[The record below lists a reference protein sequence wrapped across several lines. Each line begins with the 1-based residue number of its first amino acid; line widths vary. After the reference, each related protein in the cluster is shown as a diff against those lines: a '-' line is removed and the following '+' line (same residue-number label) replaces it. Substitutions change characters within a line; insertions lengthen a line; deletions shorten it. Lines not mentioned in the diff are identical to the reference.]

1 MASELDDFLGRRCSL
16 TKRQIECLSLQI
28 SRGNHLKND
37 GKEQRPHE
45 LIGVSEGAYYR
56 VLGQAKKNV
65 DQALYTMLLCSRMG
79 IIQGEDLKRLV
90 SLMAKAPSELPEAQR
105 EVISLVEVLV
115 RKIVML

>member
-28 SRGNHLKND
+28 SRESQVKND
-37 GKEQRPHE
+37 SREQRPHE
-45 LIGVSEGAYYR
+45 QFGVSEGAYYR
-56 VLGQAKKNV
+56 VLSQAKNNV
-65 DQALYTMLLCSRMG
+65 DQAVYTILLCSRMG

-90 SLMAKAPSELPEAQR
+90 NLMGKAPSELPEAQR
-105 EVISLVEVLV
+105 EVISLVDALV